1 MQRKDTVTMS
11 GEEFDSIHMYLGLV
25 VDCIEGCRI
34 DEKCKTTTA
43 ITDIRRWAKEA
54 LDIMDMEEYL

>member
-11 GEEFDSIHMYLGLV
+11 GEEFDKIHTCLWLIT
-25 VDCIEGCRI
+25 DCIDSEHGS
-34 DEKCKTTTA
+34 KTFSL
-43 ITDIRRWAKEA
+43 IPDIRRYAQEA